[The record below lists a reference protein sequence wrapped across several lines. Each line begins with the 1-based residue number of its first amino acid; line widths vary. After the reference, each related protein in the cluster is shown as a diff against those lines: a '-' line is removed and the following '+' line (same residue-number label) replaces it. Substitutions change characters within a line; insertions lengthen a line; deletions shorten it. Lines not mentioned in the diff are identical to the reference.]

1 MRRRT
6 IIATTIGLIVVGLLF
21 RFSLM
26 TYALY
31 AMALAYIISVAFART
46 SLDGVRCARRIATD
60 RAEIGDSLDV
70 HAHLHNDKA
79 LPVLWV
85 LVEEVVPQRLG
96 RDGDFVKLFMLPPK
110 AMRTLT
116 YKLTFTHRGYH
127 QIGPVILESGD
138 LFGFV
143 RHLRTARHAHYIT
156 VRPRPV
162 PISRYDP
169 VTRRPIGDVRVRRQL
184 YEDTTRLA
192 GVRPYQVGDPLNRV
206 HWRTTART
214 GELHTRVY
222 EHTVL
227 MGANIV
233 LDFHEPAFEEAEV
246 FDRSELAI
254 TAAASIANYL
264 IDMKQTV
271 GLLSNGLDAAERVK
285 REEGSQASRS
295 RQEAREQA
303 RRREGEDRLRP
314 VCVEPAR
321 GPTQLGQI
329 LDALARLELS
339 EGMPLERMISEE
351 AQGLSRDLSL
361 VIIAPS
367 LGPSLMQSVA
377 RLKFWGFLVTVVL
390 VDNPEHMASAGPV
403 LRSEGV
409 GVVHIQGEQ
418 DLRVIAAGGL

>member
-1 MRRRT
+1 
-6 IIATTIGLIVVGLLF
+6 
-21 RFSLM
+21 
-26 TYALY
+26 
-31 AMALAYIISVAFART
+31 
-46 SLDGVRCARRIATD
+46 
-60 RAEIGDSLDV
+60 
-70 HAHLHNDKA
+70 
-79 LPVLWV
+79 
-85 LVEEVVPQRLG
+85 
-96 RDGDFVKLFMLPPK
+96 
-110 AMRTLT
+110 
-116 YKLTFTHRGYH
+116 
-127 QIGPVILESGD
+127 
-138 LFGFV
+138 
-143 RHLRTARHAHYIT
+143 
-156 VRPRPV
+156 
-162 PISRYDP
+162 
-169 VTRRPIGDVRVRRQL
+169 
-184 YEDTTRLA
+184 
-192 GVRPYQVGDPLNRV
+192 
-206 HWRTTART
+206 
-214 GELHTRVY
+214 
-222 EHTVL
+222 
-227 MGANIV
+227 
-233 LDFHEPAFEEAEV
+233 
-246 FDRSELAI
+246 
-254 TAAASIANYL
+254 
-264 IDMKQTV
+264 MKQTV